1 VLFWLNLLAT
11 TGRSVEDLVRAHWAR
26 FGRHYY
32 SRHDWEGIPSERADA
47 LMAELRASLPALAG
61 RDCGDGLRIASAD
74 DFAYTDPVDGSVS
87 TRQGVR
93 LLFADGSRIVF
104 RLSGTGTEGATLRV
118 YLERFDA
125 DPARHD
131 QPVQQALGALI
142 CIADEVA
149 GIRRHSGMEG
159 PTVVT

>member
-1 VLFWLNLLAT
+1 
-11 TGRSVEDLVRAHWAR
+11 
-26 FGRHYY
+26 
-32 SRHDWEGIPSERADA
+32 
-47 LMAELRASLPALAG
+47 M
-61 RDCGDGLRIASAD
+61 
-74 DFAYTDPVDGSVS
+74 
-87 TRQGVR
+87 
-93 LLFADGSRIVF
+93 
-104 RLSGTGTEGATLRV
+104 RV

-142 CIADEVA
+142 RIADEVA